1 MIRKTHALAVVAVLG
16 AGLLA
21 LTACAPT
28 TPNTPPTDP
37 DALPLVGWTPVDP
50 STLAQGGTLNLAVS
64 SIPTDAGNWNPNTSE
79 GAEVDPIAVE
89 APSTGTMIRI
99 KDDGSWEPDPSY
111 AESVEL
117 VSEDPQVVEVKLN
130 KDAVWEDGSPLT
142 ANDYKSTFA
151 ALSGKDTDYNIAS
164 SAGFEQITSFEVVDD
179 YDFKVTFDPIYADW
193 PAVFQISAVPA
204 AIADDAKAWSLGFVD
219 KPLPANGPYVFTA
232 IDNDAKTVTAEV
244 NPKWWGPAPKLDKIT
259 FTVIDQEAQAQS
271 FANDEI
277 DVIETLTPDAYLS
290 AQEKKGAKV
299 LRSGGVTYAQ
309 VTFNGTAAPLDDV
322 KVRQA
327 IAHGINREIM
337 GTAANKP
344 LGAPAAPDGNYIFI
358 PGQDGYE
365 DTAGDALGFDQ
376 DKAKALLT
384 EAGWVNADGTWTKDG
399 KELDISVIV
408 PQGTASNELRAQQ
421 IQASM
426 AEIDVKV
433 TIDAVPGDD
442 YFNNIIAG
450 EYQLAT
456 FGWQG
461 TAFNISSSESLFTPA
476 QEPGDQGGQNYAFV
490 SDDRLEDL
498 WAKANAELDP
508 AKRLEITS
516 QINDVIA
523 EYVPMLPLYAYP
535 NIEVV
540 DGDLA
545 NYGPA
550 TFKSIDWTEVGFTK

>member
-1 MIRKTHALAVVAVLG
+1 MIRKNPALAAVAVLG

-28 TPNTPPTDP
+28 QPGPETDP
-37 DALPLVGWTPVDP
+37 NDLPAVGWTPVDP
-50 STLAQGGTLNLAVS
+50 ADLADGGTLNLAVS

-89 APSTGTMIRI
+89 APSTGQMIRLTA
-99 KDDGSWEPDPSY
+99 DGAWEPDPSY

-117 VSEDPQVVEVKLN
+117 ISEDPQVVEVKLN

-142 ANDYKSTFA
+142 ATDYQATFA
-151 ALSGKDTDYNIAS
+151 ALSGKDTAYNIAS
-164 SAGFEQITSFEVVDD
+164 SAGFEQITSFEIVDD

-193 PAVFQISAVPA
+193 AAVFQISAVPA
-204 AIADDAKAWSLGFVD
+204 AIANDAEAWSLGYVD
-219 KPLPANGPYVFTA
+219 KPLPSNGPFLFTKV
-232 IDNDAKTVTAEV
+232 DNDAKTVTAER

-277 DVIETLTPDAYLS
+277 DAIEVLTPDAYIS
-290 AQEKKGAKV
+290 AQEKSGAQV

-309 VTFNGTAAPLDDV
+309 VTFNGTAKPLDDV

-327 IAHGINREIM
+327 IAHGIDRDIIGE
-337 GTAANKP
+337 AANKP
-344 LGAPAAPDGNYIFI
+344 LGAPAAPNGNYIFM

-365 DTAGDALGFDQ
+365 DTAGEALAFDQ
-376 DKAKALLT
+376 EKAKSLLT
-384 EAGWVNADGTWTKDG
+384 EAGWTNADGTWTKDG
-399 KELDISVIV
+399 EELDISVIV

-421 IQASM
+421 IQASL

-442 YFNNIIAG
+442 YFNDIIDG
-450 EYQLAT
+450 KYELAT

-490 SDDRLEDL
+490 TDDRLEDL

-508 AKRLEITS
+508 AKRLEVAS
-516 QINDVIA
+516 EINDVIA
-523 EYVPMLPLYAYP
+523 SYVPMLPLYAYP
-535 NIEVV
+535 EIEVV

-550 TFKSIDWTEVGFTK
+550 TFLAIDWTEVGFTE